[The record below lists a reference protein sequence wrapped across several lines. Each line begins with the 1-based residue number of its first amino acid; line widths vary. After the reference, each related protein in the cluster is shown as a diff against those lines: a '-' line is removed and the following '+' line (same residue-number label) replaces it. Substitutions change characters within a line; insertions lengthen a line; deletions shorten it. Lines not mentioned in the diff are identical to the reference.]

1 MSAVNVSANP
11 WISQVLSSSN
21 NVSLVFKHVPV
32 WCTAVFTG
40 RWLRL
45 VDWGLLTAV
54 TLLSPEVTVRPDSSQ
69 LNTVTLLHMTCAW
82 TEISNKNTTLHRD
95 DFSKRV
101 RDGKREREAGMG
113 EGKRNAHP
121 VIPWFARR
129 QALHSRWAR
138 AQWALYRGAN
148 QPCQAIA
155 CLIKGQERG
164 ALSAN
169 DWAKNKTHSVFDWE
183 EDFSAQTFFLVVH
196 EKENVNVWPDVWVE
210 GYRGLSSR
218 RSVSP
223 RKVNIRYG
231 DVFRHSGLRKHV
243 SADTM
248 HTNT

>member
-1 MSAVNVSANP
+1 
-11 WISQVLSSSN
+11 
-21 NVSLVFKHVPV
+21 
-32 WCTAVFTG
+32 
-40 RWLRL
+40 
-45 VDWGLLTAV
+45 
-54 TLLSPEVTVRPDSSQ
+54 
-69 LNTVTLLHMTCAW
+69 MTCAW